1 MSVQTASIG
10 WLLRAKCRLKSLF
23 ADGNIGSVIMA
34 AFDAKRQADLQ
45 SLPALP
51 RLFSQVIAVEA
62 HVHVFHAETDTD
74 RARILRNILYHNIK
88 RLVRIDGCCMYF

>member
-1 MSVQTASIG
+1 MAVQTASIG

-34 AFDAKRQADLQ
+34 ALDTKWQADLQ
-45 SLPALP
+45 SLPALR
-51 RLFSQVIAVEA
+51 RLLRQIIAVEA

-88 RLVRIDGCCMYF
+88 RLMRIDGCCTHF

>member
-1 MSVQTASIG
+1 MAVQTASIG

-34 AFDAKRQADLQ
+34 ALDAKRQADLR
-45 SLPALP
+45 SLPTSR

-62 HVHVFHAETDTD
+62 HVHVFHTETDTD
-74 RARILRNILYHNIK
+74 RARILRHIFHHNIK
-88 RLVRIDGCCMYF
+88 RIVCIDGGRSHF

>member
-1 MSVQTASIG
+1 MAVQTASIG

-34 AFDAKRQADLQ
+34 ALDTKRQADLQ
-45 SLPALP
+45 SLPALR

-74 RARILRNILYHNIK
+74 LARISRNILYHDIK
-88 RLVRIDGCCMYF
+88 RLVRIDGCCAYF

>member
-1 MSVQTASIG
+1 MAVQTASIG

-34 AFDAKRQADLQ
+34 ALDTKRQADLQ
-45 SLPALP
+45 SLPALR
-51 RLFSQVIAVEA
+51 RLLRQIIAVEA

-74 RARILRNILYHNIK
+74 RARILRDIFHYNIE
-88 RLVRIDGCCMYF
+88 RLVCIDGGRTHF

>member
-1 MSVQTASIG
+1 MAVQTASIG

-45 SLPALP
+45 SLPAL
-51 RLFSQVIAVEA
+51 RRSLRKIIAVEA
-62 HVHVFHAETDTD
+62 HIHVFHAETDTD
-74 RARILRNILYHNIK
+74 RARILRNILYHDIK
-88 RLVRIDGCCMYF
+88 RLVRIDGCCTYF

>member
-1 MSVQTASIG
+1 MAVQTASIG

-34 AFDAKRQADLQ
+34 AFDAKRQADLR
-45 SLPALP
+45 SLPAL
-51 RLFSQVIAVEA
+51 RRSLRQIIAVEA

-74 RARILRNILYHNIK
+74 RPCILRNILYHDIK
-88 RLVRIDGCCMYF
+88 RLVRIDGCCAYF

>member
-1 MSVQTASIG
+1 MAVQTASIG

-45 SLPALP
+45 SLPAL
-51 RLFSQVIAVEA
+51 RRSLRQIIAVEA
-62 HVHVFHAETDTD
+62 HVHVFHTETDTD
-74 RARILRNILYHNIK
+74 RPCILRNILYHDIK
-88 RLVRIDGCCMYF
+88 RLVRIDGCRTHF